1 MAKIPKTNITTD
13 IVRDTLNGAGGS
25 VTNAM
30 GTFYSSSANI
40 NPSSKHKPVRRKL
53 DFCQDYDSNKAN
65 YVADW
70 WKAENKLCGYNLDNA
85 TASSWT
91 ALVGKYDGDANG
103 WVYELPIGGEAQPLR
118 LGDFGGYNPDA
129 LPLSWG
135 FLAPKTVYK
144 SQTTATIAINLPDKN
159 DDYLT
164 WWDFDTFKDYYFGVL
179 IYHSNGY
186 RRVTATTTISRGG
199 STVTFNPSLLTAG
212 RTYTVYPFIS
222 SVAYTESEGDKSMQ
236 LYTIPHAEPQ
246 MMAVKESILQIF
258 PAAGKVN
265 ATETIEWSI
274 QVKNTTTSAVT
285 LNTNT
290 IRIYKNR
297 SGTAESGDYSETIA
311 NTSVAANT
319 TKVIAS
325 GVATVGY
332 RTNFDFATTPLY
344 VEVSLGGGQYV
355 ATGMVAEDLSAGG
368 GGLT

>member
-1 MAKIPKTNITTD
+1 MAKIPNKPVQWSVIRN
-13 IVRDTLNGAGGS
+13 TLNGSGGK
-25 VTNAM
+25 VTNRAK
-30 GTFYSSSANI
+30 TAFLASAKI
-40 NPSSKHKPVRRKL
+40 NDGSKRKPVRL
-53 DFCQDYDSNKAN
+53 ATDACQDYDKNAEN
-65 YVADW
+65 YREGW
-70 WKAENKLCGYNLDNA
+70 WKATDGFCGYNISK
-85 TASSWT
+85 ASANTFTS
-91 ALVGKYDGDANG
+91 LVDLYDGDANG
-103 WVYELPIGGEAQPLR
+103 WEYQLPIGGEAQPLR
-118 LGDFGGYNPDA
+118 IGDFAGYNPDA

-144 SQTTATIAINLPDKN
+144 SQTTASIAINLPDKN

-186 RRVTATTTISRGG
+186 RRVTATTTISKGG